1 MKKPVYSIIYGI
13 FIYLFVIACITLIC
27 KWNCVKYNFA
37 GERKNIV
44 LAKDNAPTYSKE
56 VFLTFDDG
64 PSVNNTTKI
73 LNILQQNGVKA
84 TFFIV
89 GEKAKE
95 NPSILKQISDSG
107 MSIGVHTYSHN
118 YKEMYSSLDAYLED
132 FQVCKNIIKNITGKD
147 SIIFVRL
154 PGGSDNLA
162 ASVSNLNIIKK
173 TLKGNGMKY
182 VDWNV
187 VSGDA
192 DKRFVPKDIIKQN
205 VIDGCKD
212 KKIAVVLMHDSY
224 YKTSTVEAL
233 PDIISYLKKEGFAFR
248 TFDGITLEEEF
259 RMRDKG
265 IINR

>member
-13 FIYLFVIACITLIC
+13 FVCLFVIACTTLIC
-27 KWNCVKYNFA
+27 KWDCAKNNFT
-37 GERKNIV
+37 GKRKNIV
-44 LAKDNAPTYSKE
+44 LAKDNTITYPKE

-64 PSVNNTTKI
+64 PSINNTTKI
-73 LNILQQNGVKA
+73 LDILQQNGVKA

-95 NPSILKQISDSG
+95 NPSILKQLSDRG
-107 MSIGVHTYSHN
+107 MSIGIHTYSHD
-118 YKEMYSSLDAYLED
+118 YKEMYSSLDAYLDD
-132 FQVCKNIIKNITGKD
+132 FQFCKDIIKDITGKD
-147 SIIFVRL
+147 SIVFVRL
-154 PGGSDNLA
+154 PGGSDNLV
-162 ASVSNLNIIKK
+162 ASVNNLSIIKK

-187 VSGDA
+187 DSGDA
-192 DKRFVPKDIIKQN
+192 DKRFVSKDVIKQN
-205 VIDGCKD
+205 VINGCKN

-233 PDIISYLKKEGFAFR
+233 PDIISYLKKEGFVFR

-259 RMRDKG
+259 RMTNKG